1 MSNWKHAGTFH
12 SVDTVL
18 YKITELKAQGYKENQ
33 INGVSGIED
42 TLTMLHGKTRIELQ
56 GGNGEDHV
64 LGVFAR
70 MGFSGQAAKEYF
82 HEVKDGGVAL
92 FVEDLLPH
100 SNDVDMEMDSDAERR
115 LSGELLN
122 GQDEQEQILEN
133 VDTVP
138 RIDTRNL

>member
-42 TLTMLHGKTRIELQ
+42 NLTMLYGKTRIELQ

-64 LGVFAR
+64 LDVFAR
-70 MGFSGQAAKEYF
+70 MGFSGQT
-82 HEVKDGGVAL
+82 G
-92 FVEDLLPH
+92 
-100 SNDVDMEMDSDAERR
+100 
-115 LSGELLN
+115 
-122 GQDEQEQILEN
+122 
-133 VDTVP
+133 
-138 RIDTRNL
+138 